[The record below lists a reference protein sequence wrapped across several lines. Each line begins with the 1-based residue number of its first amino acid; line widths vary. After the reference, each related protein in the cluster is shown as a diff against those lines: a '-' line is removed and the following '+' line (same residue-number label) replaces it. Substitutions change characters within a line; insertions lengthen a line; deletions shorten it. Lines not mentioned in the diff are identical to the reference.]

1 MSHGDIMPTPG
12 AEGETPLST
21 CTGLRTGSRR
31 PGIGGLKV
39 TDMSVDNSDFQSG
52 DAVNADLRGHD
63 GEEDPQR
70 GDIRGKL
77 PVRQLDSAHPCR
89 IL

>member
-1 MSHGDIMPTPG
+1 MSHGVIMPTPG
-12 AEGETPLST
+12 ADGETPLST
-21 CTGLRTGSRR
+21 CTGLATGSRR

-70 GDIRGKL
+70 SDTWRRSQL
-77 PVRQLDSAHPCR
+77 RQ
-89 IL
+89 